1 MIFKMLVESECSQ
14 ICVLKS
20 LHSVWQNHQQM
31 MVVMVD
37 KMLKTQI
44 VECSSVA
51 NWIFCKN
58 MNKDLTFFYVWEILH
73 STVSRM
79 SKQVEKLHHEYTEM
93 DQKFKKSSIDDL
105 SNSTHV
111 EITEEEIDS
120 KLQTLN
126 ELKKQQKDLFFIIIK
141 NFVETMNTYFATS
154 EIKTEDGENPIYGK
168 FWIKW
173 IGERFEDFLL
183 THNEEILPYLDEFSS
198 ELINTGT
205 NKYIQKTFKMFSAF
219 KL

>member
-1 MIFKMLVESECSQ
+1 
-14 ICVLKS
+14 
-20 LHSVWQNHQQM
+20 

-105 SNSTHV
+105 SNSV
-111 EITEEEIDS
+111 NIY
-120 KLQTLN
+120 
-126 ELKKQQKDLFFIIIK
+126 
-141 NFVETMNTYFATS
+141 TYFFM
-154 EIKTEDGENPIYGK
+154 K
-168 FWIKW
+168 
-173 IGERFEDFLL
+173 
-183 THNEEILPYLDEFSS
+183 
-198 ELINTGT
+198 LINL
-205 NKYIQKTFKMFSAF
+205 NLI
-219 KL
+219 LN